1 MRVGDGV
8 VYVAHLGLRVLGAQG
23 LWTREGGEP
32 GAGHVALQVL
42 LLTNRY
48 DAFAVENIADFK
60 VFANR
65 REVWLNS
72 VLSAYYM
79 HCHIYLPI
87 LFCSLLLYI
96 VNIYSIYSLN
106 IHMPLLYNNSS
117 RIFPFS
123 N

>member
-23 LWTREGGEP
+23 LCTREGGEP
-32 GAGHVALQVL
+32 GAGHAVLQVL
-42 LLTNRY
+42 LLTSRY
-48 DAFAVENIADFK
+48 DVFAVENIADFK

-72 VLSAYYM
+72 VLSVYYM
-79 HCHIYLPI
+79 HCHIYLPT

-96 VNIYSIYSLN
+96 VNIYSIY
-106 IHMPLLYNNSS
+106 
-117 RIFPFS
+117 
-123 N
+123 